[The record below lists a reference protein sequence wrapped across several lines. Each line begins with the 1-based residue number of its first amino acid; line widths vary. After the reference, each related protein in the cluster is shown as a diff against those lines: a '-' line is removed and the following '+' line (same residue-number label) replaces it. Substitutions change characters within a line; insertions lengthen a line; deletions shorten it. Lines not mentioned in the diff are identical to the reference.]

1 MKPKFPLLYLGTMD
15 NHMVLKRYEG
25 LSLLEHILDTPIGSG
40 DSVNVTAAKELM
52 KELGVDSHEHQTTRV
67 SGL

>member
-1 MKPKFPLLYLGTMD
+1 
-15 NHMVLKRYEG
+15 MVLKRYEG

-40 DSVNVTAAKELM
+40 DSVNITAAKELM